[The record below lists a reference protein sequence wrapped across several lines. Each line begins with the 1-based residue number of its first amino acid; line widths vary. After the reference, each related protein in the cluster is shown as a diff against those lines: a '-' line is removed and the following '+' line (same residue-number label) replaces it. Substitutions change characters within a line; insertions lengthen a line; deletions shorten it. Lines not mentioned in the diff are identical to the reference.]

1 MDTAV
6 HIKDSG
12 STFANERQKFHLF
25 VNKLDEETKKPVP
38 GAVFG
43 LYADEDIKNVDG
55 KVIVEAGTLLETAT
69 SDEYGSVRF
78 EKDYPFAKYSAKELT
93 PIRERRKMWESR
105 IPDVLDILKAG
116 SEAAQKKAA
125 ATLHDVRSAM
135 KINYFDAD
143 GLENDYK

>member
-1 MDTAV
+1 MA
-6 HIKDSG
+6 IS
-12 STFANERQKFHLF
+12 
-25 VNKLDEETKKPVP
+25 LDELKEHYQRGGLGDVKVKK
-38 GAVFG
+38 F
-43 LYADEDIKNVDG
+43 LNNV
-55 KVIVEAGTLLETAT
+55 LQ
-69 SDEYGSVRF
+69 S
-78 EKDYPFAKYSAKELT
+78 ELT

>member
-1 MDTAV
+1 
-6 HIKDSG
+6 
-12 STFANERQKFHLF
+12 
-25 VNKLDEETKKPVP
+25 
-38 GAVFG
+38 
-43 LYADEDIKNVDG
+43 
-55 KVIVEAGTLLETAT
+55 
-69 SDEYGSVRF
+69 
-78 EKDYPFAKYSAKELT
+78 
-93 PIRERRKMWESR
+93 MWENR